1 MTFDLLDNAFV
12 DRWAALPAQA
22 PAAAVPPPAADLGP
36 EDGIGARLLAAAW
49 REWNDLA
56 AVVEAARH
64 RGRRVIGIAGS
75 EPAEGRTQLVECLAT
90 ALRARGREVVC
101 AAPADLSAASEE
113 IPGGGSPHDKR
124 IVLVDAG
131 VWFPPG
137 PIRRARLAVVSL
149 GCDAVIL
156 VRRADGRGG
165 PAREAA
171 LEALGIEVLGEVL
184 TFTAAGGEG
193 DPRCGET
200 SARAVAGGVA

>member
-1 MTFDLLDNAFV
+1 MTYDLLDTAFV
-12 DRWAALPAQA
+12 DRWATLPAA
-22 PAAAVPPPAADLGP
+22 GATPLADPGP
-36 EDGIGARLLAAAW
+36 EEGIGAKLLAAAW
-49 REWNDLA
+49 RQWSDLA
-56 AVVEAARH
+56 AVVEAARN

-75 EPAEGRTQLVECLAT
+75 EPAEGRTQLVECLAA
-90 ALRARGREVVC
+90 ALRARGRDVVC
-101 AAPADLSAASEE
+101 VPPSELSAVSEE

-137 PIRRARLAVVSL
+137 PIRRARLAVASL

-165 PAREAA
+165 AAREAA

-184 TFTAAGGEG
+184 TFAAAGEEREPQG
-193 DPRCGET
+193 GET
-200 SARAVAGGVA
+200 SARVLAGGVA